1 LAASGEEGTLP
12 RWQAW
17 AWLAACLLALAA
29 VPFAQIPFRL
39 AEHVSM
45 NLSPD
50 TLQAKRWYFWQGIVA
65 VAIVAALVFWGFRNV
80 LGKQSAFP
88 TGALVG

>member
-1 LAASGEEGTLP
+1 
-12 RWQAW
+12 
-17 AWLAACLLALAA
+17 
-29 VPFAQIPFRL
+29 
-39 AEHVSM
+39 M

-80 LGKQSAFP
+80 LGKQSSFP
-88 TGALVG
+88 TGALDG